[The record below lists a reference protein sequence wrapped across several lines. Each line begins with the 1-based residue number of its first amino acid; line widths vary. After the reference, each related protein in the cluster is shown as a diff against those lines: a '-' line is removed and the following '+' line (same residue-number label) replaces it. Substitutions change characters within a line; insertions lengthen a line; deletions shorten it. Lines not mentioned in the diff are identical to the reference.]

1 MLKVQTVGIEYIT
14 QIWSNV
20 APFIERAVQ
29 YTNDY
34 NLDQIKVFLTTGAWL
49 LLVAVDDLQQIH
61 GVATIAFHNGA
72 NDRTAIITA
81 LGGKQVVN
89 QNIFDQVCKIVRGM
103 GATRVQVYTRD
114 SAIRLYEKVGLKKK
128 ATLMEIKI

>member
-20 APFIERAVQ
+20 APFIGRAVQ

-89 QNIFDQVCKIVRGM
+89 QNIFDQVRKIVRGM